1 MEDSRRPPSRLDDAA
16 RAGWLYY
23 VARNTQ
29 DEIAKKLGVSRQ
41 TAQRLVSLAV
51 TERLVK
57 VRIDHPIGNCMDL
70 ARDLRARFDLA
81 YCEVVPTDPAAPDLL
96 TGAAIVVATELE
108 RRLRL
113 PEEQIIA
120 LGTGRAL
127 KACVE
132 QLSRMDCPQHR
143 LVSLLG
149 NMMADGS
156 ASPYNAT
163 IRMAD
168 RVGAKHYPYPLPV
181 LARDAEERESLQ
193 SQPAVRHT
201 LALCARADITLIGI
215 GQMDRSAPLLI
226 DGFVTA
232 CEMEEL
238 QRLGAT
244 GEITSWV
251 YDASGRIIDCAFNR
265 RVASAPLPDASG
277 RLVVAVAVGAAKVM
291 ATLAALRGRLINGLV
306 TSEAMAEAL
315 LSGTDKE

>member
-1 MEDSRRPPSRLDDAA
+1 MMEDGGRAPSRLDDAA

-29 DEIAKKLGVSRQ
+29 DEIARKLGVSRQ

-81 YCEVVPTDPAAPDLL
+81 HCEVVPTDPAAPDLL

-132 QLSRMDCPQHR
+132 QLSRMDAPQHR

-149 NMMADGS
+149 NMMTDGS

-181 LARDAEERESLQ
+181 LARDARERESLQ

-215 GQMDRSAPLLI
+215 GQMDGSAPLLV
-226 DGFVTA
+226 DGFVSPD
-232 CEMEEL
+232 EMEDL
-238 QRLGAT
+238 QRLGAA

-251 YDASGRIIDCAFNR
+251 YDAEGRIIDCAFNR
-265 RVASAPLPDASG
+265 RVASAPLPDRSG
-277 RLVVAVAVGAAKVM
+277 RLVIAVAVGMAKLT
-291 ATLAALRGRLINGLV
+291 ATRAALRGGLINGLV
-306 TSEAMAEAL
+306 TSEALAEAL
-315 LSGTDKE
+315 LSEER